1 MNNIKNKKI
10 WIKYLKMLI
19 NKCGSMHITFQKL
32 ELREIVKIMMS
43 NQIVNSKIMN
53 NDCKDYILDY
63 NAKIFKIF
71 IF

>member
-1 MNNIKNKKI
+1 
-10 WIKYLKMLI
+10 MLI